1 MSKKK
6 LSKLLALYLPY
17 VVIGLVATNLGET
30 WRLAAGKE
38 FGDKIVSLMDTL
50 PAAFSNP
57 LPSLH
62 PLDLLVGLC
71 CGAAMRLAV
80 YLKGK
85 NAKKYR
91 HGLEYGSARWGTPKD
106 IEPFMAPKFEDN
118 IILTKTERL
127 MMSNRPPD
135 PKNARNKNVLVVGG
149 SGSGKTRFWLKPNL
163 LQCHSSYVVTDP
175 KGSIVIECGNALLQ
189 KGYKLKIFNT
199 INFSKSMRY
208 NPMAYI
214 HSEKDIL
221 KLVTALMTNTK
232 GEGQGGD
239 PFWDKA
245 ERLLLVSLI
254 AYLHYEAPVEEQN
267 FATLLEMLN
276 TIQNDL
282 MNNFH
287 RLGVLA
293 KPLDG
298 TERLRLMHGMLNMDG
313 ANKFHFNWKG
323 LVPSG
328 LSVKDAI
335 APTALAFKNSRT
347 FQMGGIFGAVSFLN
361 ITASDLS
368 DQLLKDFLDMDSSQ
382 IVTMHIQSVDQ
393 NKAIKTI
400 KHTIT
405 ELDRSK
411 IEEQKKAV
419 RAGYDMDVLP
429 SDLATYGRDA
439 KALLK
444 ELQSQNE
451 RMFLVTFLVLNT
463 GKTEQEL
470 ETNVFQAVSI
480 AQKHNCELC
489 RLDFQQEQGLMSSLP
504 LADCQIEIQR
514 GLTTSSTAIFV
525 PFTTQEL
532 FDNGKESLYYGLNA
546 LSNNLIMVDRKKLK
560 NPNGLILGTPGSGKS
575 FSAKREICNAFLV
588 TDDDIIICDPEA
600 EYAPL
605 VKRLHGQVIH
615 ISPASTQYI
624 NPMDINSNYSEEDNP
639 LALKADFVLSLC
651 ELVVGGKEG
660 LQPVEKTVIDRC
672 VHVIYR
678 KYFENPTPENM
689 PLLEDLYN
697 ALLTQDEPEARHVAA
712 ALEIYVKGSLNIF
725 NHHTN
730 VDINNRIVCFDIKQ
744 LGKQLKKLGMLI
756 VQDAVWGR
764 VTANRSA
771 GKSTRYYA
779 DEFHLL
785 LKEEQT
791 AAYSVEIWKRFRKW
805 GGIPTALTQNV
816 KDLLAS
822 PEVSNIFENSD
833 FVYMLNQ
840 ANGDRQ
846 ILAKQ
851 LNISPHQLSYVT
863 HSGEGEGLLFFG
875 NVILPFVDHF
885 PKDLELYRIL
895 TTKLNEISEGAQK

>member
-1 MSKKK
+1 MTLDYFYGQAGELFSFYRIPKALFQEPRFQSLSSNAKTLYGILLDRMSLSAKNGWLDEQGRVFIIFTIEDVKRALCCADNKATKLLRELEEFGLIERKRRGLGKPSLVYVKNFSAESSKSIFQNRDFHDSGDFKSASQDPAKPRCNKTEENNTEMSETYPFYSEEEDGMSKREQ
-6 LSKLLALYLPY
+6 LEEYFSQ
-17 VVIGLVATNLGET
+17 
-30 WRLAAGKE
+30 
-38 FGDKIVSLMDTL
+38 SLEVDTL
-50 PAAFSNP
+50 LRLCPDDEDTIYQIV
-57 LPSLH
+57 
-62 PLDLLVGLC
+62 DLLVDTC
-71 CGAAMRLAV
+71 A
-80 YLKGK
+80 
-85 NAKKYR
+85 
-91 HGLEYGSARWGTPKD
+91 T
-106 IEPFMAPKFEDN
+106 
-118 IILTKTERL
+118 
-127 MMSNRPPD
+127 NR
-135 PKNARNKNVLVVGG
+135 K
-149 SGSGKTRFWLKPNL
+149 
-163 LQCHSSYVVTDP
+163 
-175 KGSIVIECGNALLQ
+175 
-189 KGYKLKIFNT
+189 
-199 INFSKSMRY
+199 
-208 NPMAYI
+208 
-214 HSEKDIL
+214 
-221 KLVTALMTNTK
+221 
-232 GEGQGGD
+232 
-239 PFWDKA
+239 
-245 ERLLLVSLI
+245 
-254 AYLHYEAPVEEQN
+254 
-267 FATLLEMLN
+267 
-276 TIQNDL
+276 IQNDL

-313 ANKFHFNWKG
+313 ANKFHFNWKD

-588 TDDDIIICDPEA
+588 TDDDIIIADPEA

-605 VKRLHGQVIH
+605 VERLHGQVIH

-678 KYFENPTPENM
+678 KYFENPLPENM

-764 VTANRSA
+764 VTANREA
-771 GKSTRYYA
+771 GKSTRYFV

-805 GGIPTALTQNV
+805 GGIPTGLTQNC
-816 KDLLAS
+816 KDLLSS

-833 FVYMLNQ
+833 MIIMLNQ

-863 HSGEGEGLLFFG
+863 HSGSGEGLLFYG
-875 NVILPFVDHF
+875 NTILPFVDHF
-885 PKDLELYRIL
+885 PHDLELYKIM
-895 TTKLNEISEGAQK
+895 TTKLSEVTGAEKHE